1 MVEPWLT
8 PQQWRKRS
16 VHANFVD
23 QPELKI
29 ARMNISETKGK
40 LSFMDMHHLVATPK
54 RVESTMA
61 EAIGSRQFRRPT

>member
-54 RVESTMA
+54 RVEHFVERLELGTLH
-61 EAIGSRQFRRPT
+61 SR